1 MEVAA
6 IGMTPAKTFPWPTPY
21 GQSPDSN
28 VLTKAIA
35 APQAPAQNFLPLNPQ
50 PQQNT
55 PVQTQQARVG
65 YGGFGLNRARPMRG
79 MELYD

>member
-1 MEVAA
+1 M
-6 IGMTPAKTFPWPTPY
+6 GMTPAKTFPWPTPY

-50 PQQNT
+50 PQQNNPVT
-55 PVQTQQARVG
+55 PNPPG
-65 YGGFGLNRARPMRG
+65 GGFRTYGARIPRLLG
-79 MELYD
+79 TFND